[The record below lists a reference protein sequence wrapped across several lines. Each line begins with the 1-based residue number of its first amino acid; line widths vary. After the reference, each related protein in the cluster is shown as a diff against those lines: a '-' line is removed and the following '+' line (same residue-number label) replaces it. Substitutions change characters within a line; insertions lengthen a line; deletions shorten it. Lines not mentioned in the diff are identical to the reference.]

1 MSAAY
6 RHLFARLV
14 LGAAFLSGAASAQ
27 VFPAKPIRWIVPFP
41 AGGTG
46 DVVVRTL
53 SGPMSK
59 SLGQSVIADFRP
71 GGSTIVGTELAA
83 RAPADGYTLLFVS
96 NSFTINP
103 ATRSKLPYDTLR
115 DFAGVAR
122 IVTTPFIIAVHP
134 SIPAKSLKELL
145 ALARS
150 RAGEITYATAGLGGG
165 QQIATELLSQM
176 ARVSFLHVPHQG
188 VAPAMSSVLGGHVAM
203 IMLNVPDVVP
213 YAASGKLRPIA
224 VTSANRSPALTDT
237 PTIAES
243 GFPGYDFQLV
253 IGAVTMR
260 AAPRDAVN
268 RLSAEIV
275 RALEQPQV
283 RESFGKLGFVPA
295 PLNPEQFDA
304 FIRAELQQNEK
315 VARLANIRI
324 D

>member
-1 MSAAY
+1 LTNLSQDAISLANSAANASGEGEDVASAPS
-6 RHLFARLV
+6 LANAACTS
-14 LGAAFLSGAASAQ
+14 AAFRSCTITRQRRRDTGA
-27 VFPAKPIRWIVPFP
+27 R
-41 AGGTG
+41 
-46 DVVVRTL
+46 
-53 SGPMSK
+53 
-59 SLGQSVIADFRP
+59 
-71 GGSTIVGTELAA
+71 
-83 RAPADGYTLLFVS
+83 
-96 NSFTINP
+96 
-103 ATRSKLPYDTLR
+103 
-115 DFAGVAR
+115 
-122 IVTTPFIIAVHP
+122 HP

-224 VTSANRSPALTDT
+224 VTSAKRSPALTDT

-315 VARLANIRI
+315 VARQANIRI